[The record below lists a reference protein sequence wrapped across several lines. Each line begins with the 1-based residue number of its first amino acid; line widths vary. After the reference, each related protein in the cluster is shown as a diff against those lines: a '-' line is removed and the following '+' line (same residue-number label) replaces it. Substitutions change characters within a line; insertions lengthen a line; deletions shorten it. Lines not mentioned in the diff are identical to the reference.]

1 MLEMMRF
8 LSGGEHSDS
17 SYKLTGF
24 STERSVAIAMSSS
37 HCSFRMSLLLAVV
50 F

>member
-1 MLEMMRF
+1 MLEIMGF
-8 LSGGEHSDS
+8 LTGGEHSDS

-24 STERSVAIAMSSS
+24 STERSVATAMSLS
-37 HCSFRMSLLLAVV
+37 HCSFRTSLLLAVE